1 MKTRV
6 KTVRFIRQRPRQEIT
21 VRFKLAPGEEAEELL
36 CLIQQRLDYPLTEL
50 ELDEQ
55 TLQQLDYLQIRRLWE
70 LLRLSI
76 ADLRERGL
84 SPKAIRQIKKA
95 LDRFSRITL
104 SRGPRDDPAAIFG
117 RLAK

>member
-21 VRFKLAPGEEAEELL
+21 VRFKLAPGEEAEQLL
-36 CLIQQRLDYPLTEL
+36 RLIQQHLDHPLTEL
-50 ELDEQ
+50 ELDEE
-55 TLQQLDYLQIRRLWE
+55 TLRQLAYLQIQRLWE

-84 SPKAIRQIKKA
+84 SPKAIRQIRQA
-95 LDRFSRITL
+95 LDRFGHITL
-104 SRGPRDDPAAIFG
+104 LRGPRDAPAAVLG
-117 RLAK
+117 RLVK